1 MSGIYSDGKH
11 KMNIPLIPYG
21 TSQTVCAWVIT
32 IFNKKMH
39 LQNIVKSQKTG
50 EGHILQRERIF
61 FKVEGTVI

>member
-1 MSGIYSDGKH
+1 
-11 KMNIPLIPYG
+11 
-21 TSQTVCAWVIT
+21 
-32 IFNKKMH
+32 MH